1 MNVTVNVSGS
11 PFEEV
16 KEKDDFY
23 LFVTALVIFFAL
35 SVFLLTIVY
44 KCLK

>member
-16 KEKDDFY
+16 KEDDFY

-35 SVFLLTIVY
+35 STFLLTKAY
-44 KCLK
+44 NYFK